1 MECEI
6 GVVEIC
12 DGVWATV
19 GGVDVVDGS
28 ERFSGKMLGSCAGE
42 RILGGLFVAEAVQQR
57 FREVAVAVEW
67 VSWKK

>member
-1 MECEI
+1 M
-6 GVVEIC
+6 
-12 DGVWATV
+12 
-19 GGVDVVDGS
+19 DGS

-67 VSWKK
+67 VSWEK